1 MKCPRDGTIRMALI
15 SVGLALLAVVFWPSE
30 EAVTESEDY
39 YEQSYTIEVEPN
51 YEASLIQAVRNRDE
65 YAGRIAAE
73 NTAYDYDDLLW
84 LSKIMAAESGPN
96 WPDAFVMMIGE
107 VVLNRVESPEWPNSV
122 IDVLTDTNGGVQY
135 APVYGGTWDEII
147 PTEHQISLAMRLL
160 DGERVLE
167 DVDVVFQ
174 ALQEQGDITVAT
186 YYDEDLNTTT
196 YFCKEEN

>member
-15 SVGLALLAVVFWPSE
+15 SVGIALLAVVFWPSE

-107 VVLNRVESPEWPNSV
+107 VVLNRVESPEWPNIV